1 MSIDHNTK
9 FWGVCVQIFGAF
21 CQATASCQLLFSVFG
36 LGLYL
41 VQDCNFLITVEQAAA
56 VFVG

>member
-1 MSIDHNTK
+1 MSIDHNRK
-9 FWGVCVQIFGAF
+9 FWVVCVQIFVAF

-41 VQDCNFLITVEQAAA
+41 VQDCNFLITVEQPAA